1 MEAPAVPEFDV
12 RKILTTLEESWHDGG
27 PRLQTPLRIGLVAA
41 VVGNPDAG
49 LHVDD
54 ILPRMPALK
63 ELGLDLANR
72 LLAALGGQPGTI
84 EAYGKGAIIGTAGD
98 IEYGAMWHEA
108 GGWSM
113 REVLGGTKAIVPSS
127 KMIGTVGAQLQIP
140 LGHVRAAF
148 VRSHMMAT
156 GLSIHD
162 APRPNEIVYALVMA
176 TGPRVH
182 ARAGGLIAADIKGE
196 DGLR

>member
-1 MEAPAVPEFDV
+1 MHDFDV
-12 RKILTTLEESWHDGG
+12 RKIATTVEESWHDGG
-27 PRLQTPLRIGLVAA
+27 PRLEEPLRIALAAA
-41 VVGNPDAG
+41 VVRNPDAG
-49 LHVDD
+49 RHVEE
-54 ILPRMPALK
+54 ILPWMPALK
-63 ELGLDLANR
+63 ELGLALSNR
-72 LLAALGGQPGTI
+72 LLAALGGDPSRI

-98 IEYGAMWHEA
+98 IEYGALWHEA

-127 KMIGTVGAQLQIP
+127 KMIGTVGTQLQIP
-140 LGHVRAAF
+140 LGHVHAAF
-148 VRSHMMAT
+148 VRSHLMTT

-162 APRPNEIVYALVMA
+162 APRPDEIVYALTMA

-182 ARAGGLIAADIKGE
+182 ARAGGLIAADIKGD

>member
-1 MEAPAVPEFDV
+1 VPEFEV
-12 RKILTTLEESWHDGG
+12 RKSTTTIEEIWHDGG
-27 PRLQTPLRIGLVAA
+27 PPIDEPLRIGLCAA
-41 VVGNPDAG
+41 VVRNPDAG
-49 LHVDD
+49 AYVDE
-54 ILPRMPALK
+54 ILARMPALK
-63 ELGLDLANR
+63 ELGLELANR
-72 LLAALGGQPGTI
+72 LLAVLGADPSAI
-84 EAYGKGAIIGTAGD
+84 EAYGKGAIIGTSGD

-127 KMIGTVGAQLQIP
+127 KIIGALGAHLQIP
-140 LGHVRAAF
+140 LGHTRAAF

-156 GLSIHD
+156 GLWIHD
-162 APRPNEIVYALVMA
+162 APRPDEIVYALAMA

-182 ARAGGLIAADIKGE
+182 ARAGGLVAADVKGE

>member
-1 MEAPAVPEFDV
+1 MPEFHV
-12 RKILTTLEESWHDGG
+12 RKIVTSVEESWHDGG
-27 PRLQTPLRIGLVAA
+27 PRLTDPLAIGLVAA
-41 VVGNPDAG
+41 VVRNPDAG
-49 LHVDD
+49 RYVDE
-54 ILPRMPALK
+54 IVGHMPALK

-72 LLAALGGQPGTI
+72 LLEALGGDPARI
-84 EAYGKGAIIGTAGD
+84 EAYGKGAIVGTSGD
-98 IEYGAMWHEA
+98 IDYGALWHEA

-127 KMIGTVGAQLQIP
+127 KMIGAVGTQLQIP
-140 LGHVRAAF
+140 LGHVHAAF

-162 APRPNEIVYALVMA
+162 APRPDEIVYALTMA

-182 ARAGGLIAADIKGE
+182 ARAGGLVAADVKGD

>member
-1 MEAPAVPEFDV
+1 VRDFDV
-12 RKILTTLEESWHDGG
+12 RKIVTTHEEIWHDGG
-27 PRLQTPLRIGLVAA
+27 PPVEQRLRIGLVAA
-41 VVGNPDAG
+41 VVRNPDAG
-49 LHVDD
+49 AYREE
-54 ILPRMPALK
+54 ILDRMSALK
-63 ELGLDLANR
+63 ELGLDLASR
-72 LLAALGGQPGTI
+72 LLASLGGDPAAI

-113 REVLGGTKAIVPSS
+113 REVLGGTKAIVPSN
-127 KMIGTVGAQLQIP
+127 KMIGALGARMMLP
-140 LGHVRAAF
+140 LGHTRAAF

-156 GLSIHD
+156 GLWIHD
-162 APRPNEIVYALVMA
+162 APRPDEIVYALTMA

-182 ARAGGLIAADIKGE
+182 ARAGGLTAAEIRGD